1 REYFLFFFSSRR
13 RHTIF
18 SRDWSSD
25 VCSSDLGI
33 PLGSQIGELFGWR
46 ATFLCAASLSGI
58 ACFAIAMWLPT
69 ISRFSAAG
77 DVLGAALGFIG
88 GLLAVCHSHER
99 AVQVVKQLES

>member
-1 REYFLFFFSSRR
+1 MVLPSRCGSAIVMVLGGM
-13 RHTIF
+13 TLALL
-18 SRDWSSD
+18 
-25 VCSSDLGI
+25 LGI

-46 ATFLCAASLSGI
+46 ATFLFAASLSGI

-69 ISRFSAAG
+69 ISQFSAAG